1 MKSSQLAFRVLALVS
16 ICTAALALAAC
27 GGAGDG
33 RQRDSEGKIIPTV
46 GDLDPAG
53 TLYSNAISQADAGD
67 CSPDNISVLT
77 CFSYRGHGY
86 EGAQTSLGQC
96 LLRGGKTEEGLTWLK
111 RAANAGWP
119 DAQKLLARV
128 YLEGKLAKQ
137 DNVEAA
143 TWNGLYMRNPSLF
156 SLGVR
161 PEGDISEKLRTVMS
175 TDERSAAERRVGAWV
190 PSYWQPKEA
199 LNAEAARTCRVRTK
213 RKGPDMDA
221 VDSALNPTPINPRG
235 GY

>member
-1 MKSSQLAFRVLALVS
+1 MKSGYRAFR
-16 ICTAALALAAC
+16 ALALTSICVVALVLASC

-33 RQRDSEGKIIPTV
+33 RQRDSQGKIIPNI

-53 TLYSNAISQADAGD
+53 TLYSNTISQADAGN
-67 CSPDNISVLT
+67 CSPDNVSVLT

-96 LLRGGKTEEGLTWLK
+96 LLRGGKTDEGLTWLK

-119 DAQKLLARV
+119 DAQKLLARI
-128 YLEGKLAKQ
+128 YLEGKLTGQ

-143 TWNGLYMRNPSLF
+143 TWNSLYLRNPSLL

-161 PEGDISEKLRTVMS
+161 PEGDISEKLKPVMS
-175 TDERSAAERRVGAWV
+175 AQERSTADQRVRTWV
-190 PSYWQPKEA
+190 PSYWEPKQA
-199 LNAEAARTCRVRTK
+199 LNAETARSCRVRTK
-213 RKGPDMDA
+213 HKGPDKDA
-221 VDSALNPTPINPRG
+221 VDSALNPTPTNSGG

>member
-1 MKSSQLAFRVLALVS
+1 MKSSHRPFKSFALAS
-16 ICTAALALAAC
+16 ICFGALALAAC
-27 GGAGDG
+27 GGGG
-33 RQRDSEGKIIPTV
+33 ESHQRDSQGKLIPNA

-53 TLYSNAISQADAGD
+53 TLYSNTISQADGGD
-67 CSPDNISVLT
+67 CSVDNISVLT

-96 LLRGGKTEEGLTWLK
+96 LLRGGKTAEGLTWLT

-119 DAQKLLARV
+119 DAQKLLARI
-128 YLEGKLAKQ
+128 YFDGKLAKQ

-143 TWNGLYMRNPSLF
+143 TWNSLYMRNPSLL

-161 PEGDISEKLRTVMS
+161 PESDLGDKLRGAMS
-175 TDERSAAERRVGAWV
+175 SQERSAADQRVSAWV
-190 PSYWQPKEA
+190 PSYWEPKEA
-199 LNAEAARTCRVRTK
+199 LASETARSCRVRTK
-213 RKGPDMDA
+213 KKGPDMDQ
-221 VDSALNPTPINPRG
+221 VDKTLNPTPTNPGG

>member
-1 MKSSQLAFRVLALVS
+1 MRSGYRAFRVLALTS
-16 ICTAALALAAC
+16 ICVGALALAAC
-27 GGAGDG
+27 GGSGDG
-33 RQRDSEGKIIPTV
+33 RQRDSQGKIIPNI

-53 TLYSNAISQADAGD
+53 TLYSNTISQADAGN

-96 LLRGGKTEEGLTWLK
+96 LLRGGKTDEGLTWLK

-119 DAQKLLARV
+119 DAQKLLARI
-128 YLEGKLAKQ
+128 YLDGKLAGR

-143 TWNGLYMRNPSLF
+143 TWNSLYLRNPSLL

-161 PEGDISEKLRTVMS
+161 PEGDISEKLKTVLS
-175 TDERSAAERRVGAWV
+175 AEERSAADRRVSAWV
-190 PSYWQPKEA
+190 PSYWEPKQA
-199 LNAEAARTCRVRTK
+199 LSSETARTCRVRTK

-221 VDSALNPTPINPRG
+221 VDSTLNPTPTNPGG